1 MCRQTVNRHI
11 DGLVERVGGAPFDIS
26 AHTFRHS
33 FAIHLLL
40 YVRPST
46 CVAELLGL
54 KSVKSTEIYS
64 NVLTFD
70 AEHVLEG
77 VDFH

>member
-1 MCRQTVNRHI
+1 
-11 DGLVERVGGAPFDIS
+11 
-26 AHTFRHS
+26 
-33 FAIHLLL
+33 
-40 YVRPST
+40 
-46 CVAELLGL
+46 VAELLGL